1 MWLANGSLIGNSSNP
16 LNPFV
21 VFINTPP
28 SFNYSEIT
36 INGMTEIV
44 NGSQIECFIE
54 TSTSS
59 VISNNLTILLQGKL
73 NKLH

>member
-1 MWLANGSLIGNSSNP
+1 MWLANGSLIENISNP

-21 VFINTPP
+21 EFVNTPP

-59 VISNNLTILLQGKL
+59 VFSNNLTILLQGKL